1 MEDYTAEMIRDMAF
15 SFCPQCGTA
24 IVPNHKGRPRKFCSP
39 ECRSRWNNT
48 HPKPENWKTVRSKI
62 CPVCGREFSYGD
74 VSAIS
79 GADLP
84 PVDIIT
90 FGSPCQDMSIA
101 GKRDGLDGSRS
112 SLFYEAIRIVKEMRC
127 KTNGEKPRFIVW
139 ENVPGAFSS
148 NKGQDFKAVL
158 EAVIGVKE
166 PSASVPAPEKKGWPD
181 ADYYVGDGWSVAY
194 RVLDAQWWGVPQR
207 RKRIYLV
214 ADFAGQSAPEILFNS
229 EGLSRYSAE
238 GFRAWQRTA
247 SGVESGT
254 GETGGTGG
262 YAA

>member
-1 MEDYTAEMIRDMAF
+1 MENKQLTLGSLFDGSGGFPLGGLLTGQITPVWSSEIEPFAIRVTTKRL
-15 SFCPQCGTA
+15 PQ
-24 IVPNHKGRPRKFCSP
+24 VKH
-39 ECRSRWNNT
+39 
-48 HPKPENWKTVRSKI
+48 
-62 CPVCGREFSYGD
+62 YGD
-74 VSAIS
+74 VSTIS

-194 RVLDAQWWGVPQR
+194 RVFDAQWWGVPQR

-214 ADFAGQSAPEILFNS
+214 ADLQTRVPKRYYLSPKACLGIL
-229 EGLSRYSAE
+229 R
-238 GFRAWQRTA
+238 RASVRGKELPPVLKAALERQA
-247 SGVESGT
+247 AVEQEDGSV
-254 GETGGTGG
+254 
-262 YAA
+262 